1 MIRALFLLIAMTAPA
16 HSLDSLGEQFA
27 HISSTAEGKVG
38 ACAMLLET
46 GESASFHGG
55 QRFPMQSVYKFP
67 IGMAVLHEVDRGTLR
82 LDQTVAVAKL
92 DLAPAGLH
100 SPIRDQHPG
109 GITLSLREL
118 LRFMVAESDGT
129 ASDVLLRLAGGPER
143 VTSYL
148 RGLAVSGVT
157 VATSERDMARG
168 ALVQYRNWATPD
180 QMVALLRAFQTGAGL
195 AAPSR
200 DLLLQFMTETGTGPH
215 RLKGRLPPGS
225 IVAHKTGTS
234 GTSNGLTRATND
246 AGIITL
252 LDGRHLA
259 VAVFVSDSKATE
271 AVREGVIAEIARAA
285 WDHWA
290 AASH

>member
-157 VATSERDMARG
+157 VATSERECRA
-168 ALVQYRNWATPD
+168 ALWCSIAT
-180 QMVALLRAFQTGAGL
+180 
-195 AAPSR
+195 
-200 DLLLQFMTETGTGPH
+200 
-215 RLKGRLPPGS
+215 GRLRTRWWPCFARSRRALAWPPQ
-225 IVAHKTGTS
+225 A
-234 GTSNGLTRATND
+234 ATCCFN
-246 AGIITL
+246 
-252 LDGRHLA
+252 
-259 VAVFVSDSKATE
+259 S
-271 AVREGVIAEIARAA
+271 
-285 WDHWA
+285 
-290 AASH
+290 